1 MHQGDFDKDK
11 GVIRSNG
18 VDEVTQYQFAACV
31 ERICERHPP
40 PVLGPLLAAF
50 PFVVQGFHSYNSSH
64 YVNHQVA
71 ALVQE
76 LGLEKFAKPR
86 QRPYNNDVSAESKE
100 GGVICRQRSNENF
113 AGRNVEECAPAPQK
127 GLGTGSELP
136 TAVPLLMPRD
146 GLQGHAASGPP
157 LSRHPHAVRRA
168 AGSAWERLRGIDSSR
183 CGILTVTAFAST
195 RISHS
200 EGSPWSASLR
210 AVSHGAWP
218 H

>member
-11 GVIRSNG
+11 GVFRSNG

-71 ALVQE
+71 APSEE
-76 LGLEKFAKPR
+76 LDLEKFAKPR
-86 QRPYNNDVSAESKE
+86 QRPYNNNVSAESKE
-100 GGVICRQRSNENF
+100 GSVICGQRGNEHF
-113 AGRNVEECAPAPQK
+113 AGRHVEEWAPPPQK

-136 TAVPLLMPRD
+136 SAVPLPMLGD
-146 GLQGHAASGPP
+146 GLQGHVASGLPP
-157 LSRHPHAVRRA
+157 CRHPHAVRRV
-168 AGSAWERLRGIDSSR
+168 AGSTWERLRGIDSSR
-183 CGILTVTAFAST
+183 CGILTVTAFASM
-195 RISHS
+195 RISHP
-200 EGSPWSASLR
+200 EGLPWSASLR
-210 AVSHGAWP
+210 AVSHGP
-218 H
+218 